1 MIRTEKNFQLSG
13 KSYVSLFEG
22 ETEIARICEKRGGCL
37 ITSMSVPL
45 SNLGMA
51 ELERLKMSI
60 KNQKWK
66 SFFES
71 AGSQ

>member
-13 KSYVSLFEG
+13 KSYVSVFED
-22 ETEIARICEKRGGCL
+22 ETEIARICEKNGRCSV
-37 ITSMSVPL
+37 TSMSVPL
-45 SNLGMA
+45 SKFGMA
-51 ELERLKMSI
+51 EFERLKLSI

-71 AGSQ
+71 SSS